1 MFLAVFIIW
10 PLLEALLTPDAATWR
25 SLSESARWRS
35 ATLNTLWLTA
45 LSGGS
50 AVVLGLLYALA
61 VTKFRI
67 PGWRFFGWEPLL
79 GLFLPP
85 FVGALALLLLIR
97 SHGHITSQLHGLVV
111 SIHALHDI

>member
-50 AVVLGLLYALA
+50 AVVLGLLYA
-61 VTKFRI
+61 RR
-67 PGWRFFGWEPLL
+67 GWGISTPRARSAARAPRLDLL
-79 GLFLPP
+79 SPP
-85 FVGALALLLLIR
+85 FAGARAPTRLVSR
-97 SHGHITSQLHGLVV
+97 SGLSTRPRRRTAVRL
-111 SIHALHDI
+111 SAWT